1 MRVVEYHAND
11 DIRIVDLPV
20 PEIGPGELLIKLH
33 ACGICASDVME
44 WYMRPRA
51 PIYPGHEPAGI
62 VEALGE
68 GVEQFT
74 VGQRVFLH
82 HHVPCML
89 CHFCQRGSFSQCATF
104 RATRLY
110 PGGLAEYICVPAPNV
125 ERDVLI
131 LPDDISFEA
140 ATLIEPLACCIRG
153 IDRAAIQAGDC
164 VCILGAGSNG
174 MMLAQLAQQRGAS
187 CVIIIDPIAYRRQRA
202 LEIGIDFALDPSTK
216 PVLEQLQAINNGRK
230 PDIVIVTPSK
240 VGAMQQG
247 LELVGPGGTVLL
259 FAPPAPEEILP
270 ILPNPLFFHEITLR
284 TSYSAGPYE
293 TRLALELL
301 RNKRIRAETMITHRF
316 SLNDAAQ
323 AFQLVARPGNALKV
337 VLFAEDN
344 TSS

>member
-20 PEIGPGELLIKLH
+20 PEIGPGELLIQLR

-51 PIYPGHEPAGI
+51 PLYPGHEPVGTVAAQGD
-62 VEALGE
+62 
-68 GVEQFT
+68 GVQQFT
-74 VGQRVFLH
+74 VGQRVFFH

-110 PGGLAEYICVPAPNV
+110 PGGLAEYIRVPAPNV
-125 ERDVLI
+125 ERDVLP

-164 VCILGAGSNG
+164 VCVLGAGSNG
-174 MMLAQLAQQRGAS
+174 VMLAQLAQQRGAL
-187 CVIIIDPIAYRRQRA
+187 CVIIVDPIAYRRQQA

-216 PVLEQLQAINNGRK
+216 PVLEQIHAINNGRK

-240 VGAMQQG
+240 VSAMQQG
-247 LELVGPGGTVLL
+247 MELVGPGGTLLL
-259 FAPPAPEEILP
+259 FAPPAPDEILP
-270 ILPNPLFFHEITLR
+270 ILPNSLFFQEITLR
-284 TSYSAGPYE
+284 TSYSA
-293 TRLALELL
+293 
-301 RNKRIRAETMITHRF
+301 
-316 SLNDAAQ
+316 
-323 AFQLVARPGNALKV
+323 
-337 VLFAEDN
+337 
-344 TSS
+344 